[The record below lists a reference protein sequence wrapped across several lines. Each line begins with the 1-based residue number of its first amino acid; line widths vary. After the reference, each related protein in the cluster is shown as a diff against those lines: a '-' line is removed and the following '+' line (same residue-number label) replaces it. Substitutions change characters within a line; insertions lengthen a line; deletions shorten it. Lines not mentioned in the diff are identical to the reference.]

1 MNHPINHH
9 RWADIETQGRNQIA
23 ILRTIVLV
31 ISLVLIL
38 LLILSGSDIIN
49 ATIAQSNQKIAQ
61 DAHALKL

>member
-1 MNHPINHH
+1 M
-9 RWADIETQGRNQIA
+9 
-23 ILRTIVLV
+23 VLV

-38 LLILSGSDIIN
+38 LLILSGRDIIN